1 MKSYICDICE
11 KPITD
16 PYTARM
22 REFGITLTFEFGWAS
37 PDHYKERTKIHLCGD
52 CFEEFKK
59 IAMRRNGGLYEKQ
72 HSQENDF

>member
-16 PYTARM
+16 PYRANM
-22 REFGITLTFEFGWAS
+22 REFRFAVTYEFGFGC
-37 PDHYKERTKIHLCGD
+37 PTEEKTRTKIHLCGD
-52 CFEEFKK
+52 CFDELKQ

-72 HSQENDF
+72 HSQENDI